1 MRAAIYHEFGG
12 PIAIETV
19 EDPACPPAGV
29 IIKVHANGLCRSDWH
44 GWQGHDAMVRLPH
57 VPGHELAGTI
67 VEVGPDCREW
77 SRDARVTVPFTLGC
91 GTCPACSAGQ
101 QQVCHRAEQPGF
113 SSWGAFADYVAVDR
127 ADLNLVALPDH
138 LDFITAASLG
148 CRFTT
153 AFRAVIDRGRLQA
166 GEWLAVH
173 GCGGLGLSAVMIARA
188 AGARVV
194 AVDIDPA
201 AIELAHSL
209 GATVTLDG
217 GQQDDVAG
225 AVRDATGGGAHVS
238 LDALGHPQTCADSI
252 RGLRT
257 QGRHVQAGLL
267 GGKEPPLPMD
277 EVIGRELELLGT
289 HGMAAH
295 RFPALLDMIAEGR
308 LDPGRLVTRHLSL
321 DAVPEAL
328 TGMGDGRGAGMA
340 VMVAD

>member
-12 PIAIETV
+12 PIAVETV
-19 EDPACPPAGV
+19 DDPACPPAGV
-29 IIKVHANGLCRSDWH
+29 VIRVHANGLCRSDWH

-91 GTCPACSAGQ
+91 GACPACHAGQ

-127 ADLNLVALPDH
+127 ADLNLVALPDN
-138 LDFITAASLG
+138 LDFAMAASLG

-153 AFRAVIDRGRLQA
+153 AFRAIIDRGRLQA

-188 AGARVV
+188 AGARIV

-201 AIELAHSL
+201 ARELARSL
-209 GATVTLDG
+209 GAAVTIDAG
-217 GQQDDVAG
+217 KQGDVAS

-238 LDALGHPQTCADSI
+238 IDALGHPQTCANSI

-267 GGKEPPLPMD
+267 GGQESPLPMD
-277 EVIGRELELLGT
+277 DVIGRELELLGT

-295 RFPALLDMIAEGR
+295 RFPALLEMIADGR
-308 LDPGRLVTRHLSL
+308 LDPARLVTRHLSL
-321 DAVPEAL
+321 DAVPDAL
-328 TGMGDGRGAGMA
+328 MAMGAGQAAGIA
-340 VMVAD
+340 VMVAE